1 MAKDLNR
8 VQLLGHLGGDPEL
21 RILDSG
27 QALATLNVATSRR
40 WKDSGGQDQEETEW
54 SRIVAWGKLA
64 EICGQYLHKGSR
76 VYLEG
81 RLRTHSWEEE
91 HTGERRYLTEVV
103 ADELIMLDGRRSDGQ
118 NVTND
123 AGAAGT
129 PVPRGAGAP
138 GDVTAPRA
146 GAASGRRAP
155 MELEPGINPRPRLI
169 HAETRVPGDDGEQ
182 DLPF

>member
-1 MAKDLNR
+1 MSKDLNR
-8 VQLLGHLGGDPEL
+8 VQLLGHLGADPEL

-27 QALATLNVATSRR
+27 QAMATLNVATSRR
-40 WKDSGGQDQEETEW
+40 WKDTGGQDQEETEW

-64 EICGQYLHKGSR
+64 EICGQYLHRGSR

-81 RLRTHSWEEE
+81 RLRTRSWEEE

-123 AGAAGT
+123 LGAARP
-129 PVPRGAGAP
+129 PVPTGAGAP
-138 GDVTAPRA
+138 GHVTPASA
-146 GAASGRRAP
+146 GAAGRRRAP
-155 MELEPGINPRPRLI
+155 TELAPGINPRPRLI
-169 HAETRVPGDDGEQ
+169 HANTRSPGDEGEQ
-182 DLPF
+182 DLHF